1 MKHLLRSTFLIICA
15 TTSLFAQ
22 KKLTNSRTAG
32 AYTYIYKLTDK
43 EAFSLASVTNQALND
58 GFLHTLVDSFYNV
71 KNSNYLKKLPYGNY
85 VQVNPVKNELLYKLM
100 PENNVNLQFINNRKD
115 FQFVITDLKGNVI
128 KDAQVKVGKRKT
140 IKYND
145 KAGLYISKAEKLPVI
160 TVRHDGI
167 SNYFTYKEEGNYK
180 PRISPQKQA
189 KEKRLYNAVNGI
201 HGTVELKKPKYTG
214 YMVFNKPMYKPLD
227 TVKFKA
233 YLVTA
238 KGIALKDKPLRVE
251 LYKEWEGPGTVLTTL
266 NPYREGGYE
275 YSFVLADSLQL
286 KLDRNYKI
294 VLKEE
299 TKEGWIEVF
308 QSNFRYEDY
317 ELKSVNFSV
326 RSDKNEY
333 SPGNPVTVF
342 LKAVD
347 ENDLAVP
354 DGRVEVAV
362 LSSYATNY
370 YDDRVFLKDS
380 LWKTNIVLDPVGETK
395 MVLPD
400 SIFPRADF
408 NFSMSFSFLNSNNE
422 RRTAR
427 KDLKYTINSSD
438 VKFDLKNDS
447 LHLDYLVQGKSTPQK
462 ATVYLWYPYTDVRD
476 SIQVN
481 LPGAIKMDYRV
492 TEYRLKTANGFNDN
506 INLQSLN
513 AGIGTNANQG
523 KDSVR
528 VFVNNPHKI
537 PFWYTVFSEDK
548 VLSKGFTTHLDT
560 IIRHSGAKAAHIKLN
575 YLWGGRELSTE
586 TSTFYNPNGLNVKLL
601 SPALVYPGQTVNM
614 QVKVTDFN
622 DRPVAATDVTAYAY
636 TSKFKNGYRVALPSF
651 GKVFHARKLNSQ
663 FIGTELSLTGQ
674 MRLTWDKW
682 RKELNLDT
690 IEYYKFSQTKDLY
703 AIAEEGVDSLMA
715 VVAPFVVKNGAIEP
729 VHIVFIDDVPVYFS
743 QANQLKRY
751 AFSVKPGKHNIR
763 MRTASHVVSLNDY
776 EFVKGKKTILSV
788 AADEHN
794 IKAGVTAVTKELTDG
809 EATQISQYMI
819 RIVDNFEGE
828 KSTIATDSI
837 PYLLNFSNSNPTPTD
852 VYSSLLRG
860 RNAEKA
866 SLLVGPFTQN
876 YLHFRSGGLYETFVK
891 EPGYT
896 YTFLPGLL
904 KQKSYETPNGLNRL
918 LSSVNGAEDYKQ
930 YPVKKGEVDSIW
942 SDYLDLRSSTM
953 TLFGNR
959 YYYGKNY
966 GRLLMK
972 VDSSVMKGMPYLKSI
987 IICKYDEPDFLM
999 VYPGNARDLIS
1010 LESGVYRVTY
1020 LFKDNRYFVAKD
1032 VRVEARGINYYL
1044 WKGVKMMPEDKLS
1057 SQIDLQIK
1065 SVGIGKKGWNTSEVQ
1080 QNILRLINDK
1090 YLDPAIFTGK
1100 MLGRV
1105 IDAATKAA
1113 IPGVSIRV
1121 KGSNYATTTT
1131 RADGSFE
1138 IKVPERGKI
1147 IVVALGYESQEVPVK
1162 SGNAGDITL
1171 DESLNSLSEVVVV
1184 GYGVQKKQNMTGAI
1198 SSVVGDASVYNFGS
1212 NDRVVLRDIRT
1223 KPGEKF
1229 SKEELMI
1236 AIRGIGQLGNFD
1248 EQKPLIIVDGIP
1260 YSGELSTVNA
1270 SEIISIDILKD
1281 ADATAIYG
1289 ARAAG
1294 GVIIVKTKGGNTAV
1308 NAAGELVQQ
1317 EQTMRTNFSDYA
1329 IWQPKLVTDEEGKA
1343 SFTVKFPDDITNW
1356 TTRLI
1361 AMNGRKQS
1369 GIAETNIKSF
1379 KTLSA
1384 NFVSPSFALA
1394 GDSIKVIGKLMNYS
1408 NADEIVTRKFSYNG
1422 AEVLNS
1428 AVTFKNAKIDTLS
1441 IVAKGGGFK
1450 VHADHV
1456 NVVDSL
1462 RFEYSMKQ
1470 DNGYFDGEVRKIPLL
1485 QAGVTETKGYFNAF
1499 TRDTTVNYN
1508 FDATLG
1514 KVTLRAEASLFPTLL
1529 DEIDK
1534 LRSYEYL
1541 CNEQLASKLKA
1552 LLLEKTVRK
1561 YLSEPFKEEK
1571 NIKEILKKLQ
1581 NNKRPEGT
1589 WGWWQNS
1596 SEELWISLHVV
1607 EALLEAQKQGYPVVL
1622 DKDKLYNY
1630 LTNKMANENY
1640 FDQIYGIR
1648 LLSLLNEKYYSNDW
1662 IIAME
1667 KQRAELEEKNVRERK
1682 ANSDVPKLAEQP
1694 LYEKLQLMQLKQKT
1708 GMPIDMKW
1716 LLGLKKETM
1725 FGNCYWGEEGR
1736 YFWDNSIQNT
1746 LLAYQILKT
1755 NGSYRDEIDR
1765 ITRYFLEQRKTG
1777 QWRNTFESSLIL
1789 ETILPEL
1796 INVSGKKFQPASIVL
1811 NQTEQV
1817 NVFPF
1822 HKVIDP
1828 ATLKLSKKGDA
1839 PVYFTAYQQFNNP
1852 KPEKVSKDFA
1862 VKTYFEQNG
1871 ESVQKLKAGAL
1882 TTLKVNVDVRA
1893 DADYVMIEIPIPA
1906 GCSYE
1911 NKVQSFWGVETHRE
1925 YFKHKTSIFCT
1936 KLKKGTYTFTV
1947 QLMPRYSGNYILN
1960 PAKAEMMYFPVFY
1973 GREGMKRVT
1982 IK

>member
-1 MKHLLRSTFLIICA
+1 MKHLLRAAFLIICV

-22 KKLTNSRTAG
+22 QKLTNSPTAG
-32 AYTYIYKLTDK
+32 AHTYIYKLTDK
-43 EAFSLASVTNQALND
+43 EAFSLASVTNQVLND
-58 GFLHTLVDSFYNV
+58 SFLHTLVDSFYNV
-71 KNSNYLKKLPYGNY
+71 KNSNYQKKLPFGNY
-85 VQVNPVKNELLYKLM
+85 VQVKPVKNELIYKLM

-115 FQFVITDLKGNVI
+115 FQFIITDLKGNVI
-128 KDAQVKVGKRKT
+128 KDAQVKLGKRKT

-145 KAGLYISKAEKLPVI
+145 KAGLYIGKAHKLPVI
-160 TVRHDGI
+160 TVRYDGV
-167 SNYFTYKEEGNYK
+167 SNYFTYKEEGKYK
-180 PRISPQKQA
+180 PRPLPQKQA
-189 KEKRLYNAVNGI
+189 KDTRLYNAVHGI
-201 HGTVELKKPKYTG
+201 DGTVELKKPKYTG

-227 TVKFKA
+227 TVKFKS
-233 YLVTA
+233 YLVTS
-238 KGIALKDKPLRVE
+238 KGLALKDKPLRVE
-251 LYKEWEGPGTVLTTL
+251 LYKEWKGPGIVLTTL
-266 NPYREGGYE
+266 KPYREGGYE
-275 YSFVLADSLQL
+275 YSFVLPDSLQL
-286 KLDRNYKI
+286 KLDNNYKI

-299 TKEGWIEVF
+299 TKEGWNEVY

-333 SPGNPVTVF
+333 GPGNPVTIF

-362 LSSYATNY
+362 LTSYATNY
-370 YDDRVFLKDS
+370 YDDRIFLKDS
-380 LWKTNIVLDPVGETK
+380 LWKTNIILDPVGETK

-400 SIFPRADF
+400 GIFPRADF
-408 NFSMSFSFLNSNNE
+408 NFSMSFTFLNSNNE

-447 LHLDYLVQGKSTPQK
+447 LHLDYLIQGKSTPQK
-462 ATVYLWYPYTDVRD
+462 ATLYLLYPYTDVRD

-481 LPGAIKMDYRV
+481 LPQAIKMDYRV
-492 TEYRLKTANGFNDN
+492 SEYRLKTANGFNDN
-506 INLQSLN
+506 INLQHLS
-513 AGIGTNANQG
+513 AGIGANAIQG
-523 KDSVR
+523 KDSLR
-528 VFVNNPHKI
+528 VFVNNTNKI

-548 VLSKGFTTHLDT
+548 VLLKGFTTHLDT
-560 IIRHSGAKAAHIKLN
+560 MIRHSGTKAAHVKLN
-575 YLWGGRELSTE
+575 YLWGGKELNAE
-586 TSTFYNPNGLNVKLL
+586 TSTFYNPNGLNLKLL
-601 SPALVYPGQTVNM
+601 SPDLVYPGQTVNM

-622 DRPVAATDVTAYAY
+622 NQPVAATDVTAYAY
-636 TSKFKNGYRVALPSF
+636 TAKFKNGYRVALPNF

-663 FIGTELSLTGQ
+663 FIGSELNLTGQ
-674 MRLTWDKW
+674 IQLTWDKW
-682 RKELNLDT
+682 GRELNLDT

-703 AIAEEGVDSLMA
+703 AIEEDCADSLTA
-715 VVAPFVVKNGAIEP
+715 AVAPFVVKNGAVEP

-751 AFSVKPGKHNIR
+751 AFSVTPGKHNIR
-763 MRTASHVVSLNDY
+763 MRTASHVVSLNEY

-794 IKAGVTAVTKELTDG
+794 NKAVVTPATKELTAG

-837 PYLLNFSNSNPTPTD
+837 PYLLNFSNSSPSQTD
-852 VYSSLLRG
+852 MYNSLWRRRG
-860 RNAEKA
+860 AENT
-866 SLLVGPFTQN
+866 SLLVGPFAQN

-904 KQKSYETPNGLNRL
+904 KQKSYETPDGLNRL
-918 LSSVNGAEDYKQ
+918 LTSVNGAEDYKQ
-930 YPVKKGEVDSIW
+930 NPVKKGEVDSIW
-942 SDYLDLRSSTM
+942 TDYLDLRSRTM
-953 TLFGNR
+953 TFLGNR
-959 YYYGKNY
+959 YNYGKNY
-966 GRLLMK
+966 GKLLMK
-972 VDSSVMKGMPYLKSI
+972 VDSSVMKGMPYLKSV
-987 IICKYDEPDFLM
+987 IICKVDEPDFLM
-999 VYPGNARDLIS
+999 VYPGNTSDLIS
-1010 LESGVYRVTY
+1010 VENGIYRVTY
-1020 LFKDNRYFVAKD
+1020 LFKDNRYFVAND
-1032 VRVEARGINYYL
+1032 VSVNARGINYYL
-1044 WKGVKMMPEDKLS
+1044 WKGVKILPEDSLS

-1065 SVGIGKKGWNTSEVQ
+1065 SVGIGEKGKHTPDIE
-1080 QNILRLINDK
+1080 QNILRLINGH
-1090 YLDPAIFTGK
+1090 YLDPVIFTSK
-1100 MLGRV
+1100 MSGRI
-1105 IDAATKAA
+1105 IDRASKVA
-1113 IPGVSIRV
+1113 IPGVSIRI
-1121 KGSNYATTTT
+1121 KGTNYVISTK
-1131 RADGSFE
+1131 ADGSFE
-1138 IKVPERGKI
+1138 IKVPERGKLM
-1147 IVVALGYESQEVPVK
+1147 VAAFGYESLETPVK
-1162 SGNAGDITL
+1162 GGNVGDIAL
-1171 DESLNSLSEVVVV
+1171 DGSQNSLNEVVVV
-1184 GYGVQKKQNMTGAI
+1184 GYGTQKKQNMTGAI
-1198 SSVVGDASVYNFGS
+1198 SSIVADASVYNFGS
-1212 NDRVVLRDIRT
+1212 IDRVVLRDIRT
-1223 KPGEKF
+1223 KPGEKL
-1229 SKEELMI
+1229 SKEELVI
-1236 AIRGIGQLGNFD
+1236 AIRGIGQLGNLPA
-1248 EQKPLIIVDGIP
+1248 QKPLIIVDGIP
-1260 YSGELSTVNA
+1260 YSGELSTVKA
-1270 SEIISIDILKD
+1270 SEIVSIDILKD
-1281 ADATAIYG
+1281 AEAAAIYG

-1294 GVIIVKTKGGNTAV
+1294 GVIIVKTKVGNMAV
-1308 NAAGELVQQ
+1308 NTAGELVQQ
-1317 EQTMRTNFSDYA
+1317 QQTMRTNFSDYA

-1369 GIAETNIKSF
+1369 GVAEASIKSF

-1422 AEVLNS
+1422 AEVLNN
-1428 AVTFKNAKIDTLS
+1428 AVTFKNAKIDTMS
-1441 IVAKGGGFK
+1441 IVAKGGSFK

-1462 RFEYSMKQ
+1462 KFEYTMKQ
-1470 DNGYFDGEVRKIPLL
+1470 DDGYFDGEVRKIPLL
-1485 QAGVTETKGYFNAF
+1485 QVGVTETKGYFNAL
-1499 TRDTTVNYN
+1499 TRDTIVNYN
-1508 FDATLG
+1508 FDVALG

-1534 LRSYEYL
+1534 LRTYEYL

-1561 YLSEPFKEEK
+1561 YLNEPFKEEK
-1571 NIKEILKKLQ
+1571 NIKALLIKLQ

-1596 SEELWISLHVV
+1596 NEELWISLHVV

-1630 LTNKMANENY
+1630 LTNKMANEQY

-1648 LLSLLNEKYYSNDW
+1648 LLRLLNEKYYSNDW
-1662 IIAME
+1662 IMALE

-1682 ANSDVPKLAEQP
+1682 ANSSVPKLAEQS

-1708 GMPIDMKW
+1708 GMSIDMKW

-1725 FGNCYWGEEGR
+1725 FGNSYWGEEGR
-1736 YFWDNSIQNT
+1736 SFWDNSIQNT
-1746 LLAYQILKT
+1746 LLAYKILKA
-1755 NGSYRDEIDR
+1755 NGSYREELDR

-1796 INVSGKKFQPASIVL
+1796 MNVSGKKFQPASIVL

-1822 HKVIDP
+1822 NKVIDP
-1828 ATLKLSKKGDA
+1828 AALKLSKKGDA

-1871 ESVQKLKAGAL
+1871 ASVQKLNAGTL

-1906 GCSYE
+1906 GCAYE

-1973 GREGMKRVT
+1973 GREGMKRVAVR
-1982 IK
+1982 